1 MKERINISLN
11 TEIRKELKRQADENG
26 LNVSAYLTVLIKNAQ
41 KKGDQ

>member
-26 LNVSAYLTVLIKNAQ
+26 LTVSAYFTVLIKNAH